1 MALPA
6 LLLGLIPSVVKL
18 IGGGIKGL
26 FGYKEKKLDLAVL
39 KETNDASLQLAWWD
53 YLKSQKS
60 TLVNQVIR
68 PLTMLY
74 FIGDYAYQRIA
85 HNAYEMIIIIPQ
97 MNVGDLVIG
106 PIYNGHIL
114 LFVIFFMFPLRFLE
128 KVLMKKD

>member
-26 FGYKEKKLDLAVL
+26 FGYKEKKIDLAVL

-60 TLVNQVIR
+60 TLINQVIR

-74 FIGDYAYQRIA
+74 FIGDYAYQQIA
-85 HNAYEMIIIIPQ
+85 HNTYEMIIIIPQ
-97 MNVGDLVIG
+97 MNVGDLVMG

-114 LFVIFFMFPLRFLE
+114 LFVVFFMFPLRFLE